1 MFKQNINIVGIP
13 ILYNI
18 FEEIKDNL
26 SFKVANFIRTDD
38 FLKFLNESK
47 TDNKNFFIITTI
59 NNKDFLLKKIKFNKN
74 NIFFLC
80 KKNNKIENDDN
91 YNIFNY
97 PIDIRNFIE
106 KINIQLIKYK
116 YSFQSKIKVKNY
128 FLDLNSRIILRDN
141 KSLKLTEREMD
152 IILFL
157 NDSKVPQKINILQNL
172 VWGYSSKLETHTVE
186 THIYRLRKKISDSFK
201 DENFIISTKHS
212 KFYIRFEFIILY

>member
-1 MFKQNINIVGIP
+1 MVKQNINIVGIP

-18 FEEIKDNL
+18 LEEIKDNL

-80 KKNNKIENDDN
+80 KKNNKIENNDN

-128 FLDLNSRIILRDN
+128 SLDLNSRIILRDN

-157 NDSKVPQKINILQNL
+157 NNSKVPQKINILQNL

-201 DENFIISTKHS
+201 DENFIVSTDNG
-212 KFYIRFEFIILY
+212 YFIK

>member
-128 FLDLNSRIILRDN
+128 SLDLNSRIILRDN
-141 KSLKLTEREMD
+141 KSLKLTEKEMD

-157 NDSKVPQKINILQNL
+157 NDSKVPQKINILQNQ

-201 DENFIISTKHS
+201 DENFIVSTDNG
-212 KFYIRFEFIILY
+212 YFIK